1 MPFGTGT
8 VVTNKGKAFL
18 ADRLRTTPG
27 TYTVSPKFM
36 AMGVGATGAAR
47 TAAAA
52 DTALSTQVES
62 RTTGTESIVTITQT
76 GDTYQCAGTITASAA
91 RNVDEFGLFDA
102 SSGGNM
108 AFSATFTVI
117 PLAASGD
124 AIVFTARIQL
134 T

>member
-1 MPFGTGT
+1 MAFGTAT

-18 ADRLRTTPG
+18 ADRLRATPG
-27 TYTVSPKFM
+27 TYGTSPHFM

-47 TAAAA
+47 TAAAT
-52 DTALSTQVES
+52 DTALSTQVEA
-62 RTTGTESIVTITQT
+62 RTSGVESVVTVTQT
-76 GDTYQCAGTITASAA
+76 GDTYQIVGIITATAA

-102 SSGGNM
+102 ATSGNM

-124 AIVFTARIQL
+124 IIIFTARIQL